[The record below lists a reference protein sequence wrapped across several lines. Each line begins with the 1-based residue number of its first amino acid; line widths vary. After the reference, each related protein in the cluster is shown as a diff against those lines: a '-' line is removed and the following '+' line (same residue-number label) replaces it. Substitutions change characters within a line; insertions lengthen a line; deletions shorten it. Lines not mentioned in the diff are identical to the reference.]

1 MIRPGSPPAPPDE
14 SPNAQRFAQQH
25 AVELG
30 VPSLVWGRGQA
41 RRVRIITESISLTN
55 RRILDVG
62 CGIGQYVRH
71 LRDLPATVVG
81 IDVERTRV
89 RQGAASVPGLMVA
102 TAERLP
108 FAAASFDVVL
118 LNEVIE
124 HVGNDRQALEEA
136 LRVVPVGGHVV
147 IYAPNRWFPFETHGI
162 YWRGRY
168 HFGNYPLVNYLPDG
182 LRNRLVPHARAYS
195 RSDIRHLLRGLPAR
209 VLVHSAVYPGFD
221 GMRVRS
227 PQVGGAL
234 QATLHR
240 AERTP
245 LRWLGLS
252 HFVILE
258 KRKPLGRTA

>member
-1 MIRPGSPPAPPDE
+1 MTRPESPSAPLDEPPD
-14 SPNAQRFAQQH
+14 AQRFAQRH

-41 RRVRIITESISLTN
+41 RRVRLISEHIPLTH

-62 CGIGQYVRH
+62 CGVGQYVRH
-71 LRDLPATVVG
+71 LRELPATVVG
-81 IDVERTRV
+81 IDVEAARL
-89 RQGAASVPGLMVA
+89 RQGAASVPGLLVA

-108 FAAASFDVVL
+108 FAAGSFDVVL

-124 HVGNDRQALEEA
+124 HVRNDRQALEEA
-136 LRVVPVGGHVV
+136 LRVAPVGGHVV
-147 IYAPNRWFPFETHGI
+147 IYAPNRGFPFETHGI
-162 YWRGRY
+162 SWRGRY

-195 RSDIRHLLRGLPAR
+195 RSDIRRLLRGLPAR
-209 VLVHSAVYPGFD
+209 VVVHSAVYPGFD
-221 GMRVRS
+221 GMRARS

-258 KRKPLGRTA
+258 KREPLRRTE